1 MPTSNENLLK
11 YFKDNDITLMDQDED
26 YYYGTATQVMY
37 HAVVLHKLG
46 YKTATNPMRP
56 VGLRV
61 NKIKEE
67 IE

>member
-11 YFKDNDITLMDQDED
+11 YFKDNDITLMDQDTK
-26 YYYGTATQVMY
+26 YYYGASAQVMY
-37 HAVVLHKLG
+37 HAVILHKLG
-46 YKTATNPMRP
+46 YRTATNPMQSG
-56 VGLRV
+56 GLRV